1 MDTELVDRVR
11 RRLAELDTVIT
22 PTIVAEA
29 VRSEASG
36 MLGDTEVLY
45 ALRLLRDEL
54 VGAGPLEGLLRQ
66 PDVTDVLVTGPTEVW
81 VDRGAGL
88 SRSSIRFADE
98 AALRRLAHRLAVA
111 AGRRL
116 DDAQPFVDAW
126 LPTNLGIGDVRL
138 HAVIPPVAACGTC
151 LSLRVLRPAVH
162 DLATL
167 GAMGTFAAEVEGLL
181 RAVIA
186 ARLAFLVVGGT
197 GSGKSTLLAALLGA
211 VPDAERIVC
220 VEDAGEL
227 RPLHPHFVSL
237 LARPPNVEGAG
248 AVTLRDLVRQAL
260 RMRPD
265 RLVVGEVRGSEICDL
280 LAAFNTGHD
289 GGAGTLHANSPAEVP
304 ARMEALAALG
314 GLDRTALHSQL
325 SAAVQVVLHMA
336 RGPAGSRRLESI
348 GLLERDG
355 EHVRVVDAWR
365 RDGEAAPGRA
375 ALYRLLHT
383 RGVQPPW

>member
-1 MDTELVDRVR
+1 MDAELVDRVR
-11 RRLAELDTVIT
+11 RRLAELDTMIT
-22 PTIVAEA
+22 PAVVAEA
-29 VRSEASG
+29 IRREAG
-36 MLGDTEVLY
+36 GVLGDTEVLH

-66 PDVTDVLVTGPTEVW
+66 PDVTDILVTGPGEVW
-81 VDRGAGL
+81 VDRGGGL
-88 SRSSIRFADE
+88 TRASIRFADE
-98 AALRRLAHRLAVA
+98 HAVRRLAHRLAAA

-126 LPTNLGIGDVRL
+126 LPACLGIGDVRL
-138 HAVIPPVAACGTC
+138 HAVIPPISAGGTC

-162 DLATL
+162 DLPTL
-167 GAMGTFAAEVEGLL
+167 TAMGTFSSEVEGLL
-181 RAVIA
+181 RALIA
-186 ARLAFLVVGGT
+186 ARLAFVVVGGT
-197 GSGKSTLLAALLGA
+197 GSGKSTLLGALLGI
-211 VPDAERIVC
+211 VPAAERVVC

-227 RPLHPHFVSL
+227 RPDHPHFVSL

-265 RLVVGEVRGSEICDL
+265 RLVVGEVRGPEICDL

-289 GGAGTLHANSPAEVP
+289 GGSGTMHANSPGEVP

-314 GLDRTALHSQL
+314 GLDRPALHSQL
-325 SAAVQVVLHMA
+325 AAAVQVVLHMA

-348 GLLERDG
+348 GLLRRDG
-355 EHVRVVDAWR
+355 DQIRVIDAWR
-365 RDGEAAPGRA
+365 RDGEPAPGHV
-375 ALYRLLHT
+375 ALRRLLHG
-383 RGVQPPW
+383 RGAQTPW